1 MTKKMSKAE
10 KVKALRD
17 KLKKQDLGGG
27 GAGFYSPKVGK
38 NTIRILPEVG
48 DMDFF
53 FQPVGRH
60 FFPDKRAVYCPSFT
74 TEKDLDCPVC
84 EIVRELHN
92 IGDKQSKKLASS
104 LGVRRSWWMNVIDR
118 NNEDAGPLMYTP
130 GVMVFNSI
138 ISLINDPDYGDVTDI
153 DEGSDIIIDR
163 DGTGIETS
171 YEVHGRR
178 KESAL
183 TDDDEMLEEWLD
195 KAKDLSYVEVSED
208 SSEDDEL
215 SEGHAVHIVPYDR
228 IVEEFGLDSFG
239 DDDEDDEVEEEET
252 ADRRPKRKTRRKP
265 VVEEVDDD
273 EEGEVPEEDE
283 GEDEGEPAKEVKRRM
298 ARRSRRR

>member
-1 MTKKMSKAE
+1 MAKKLSKAE
-10 KVKALRD
+10 RVKALRD
-17 KLKKQDLGGG
+17 KLKTQDLGGG

-38 NTIRILPEVG
+38 NTIRILPEVR

-60 FFPDKRAVYCPSFT
+60 YFPDGRKVYCPSFT
-74 TEKDLDCPVC
+74 TEKEKDCPVC
-84 EIVRELHN
+84 EIVKELHS

-118 NNEDAGPLMYTP
+118 DNEESGPLMYTP

-138 ISLINDPDYGDVTDI
+138 ISLINDPDYGDITDI
-153 DEGSDIIIDR
+153 DEGSDIIIAR
-163 DGTGIETS
+163 DGTGIDTT

-183 TDDDEMLEEWLD
+183 TADDEVLEEWLD
-195 KAKDLSYVEVSED
+195 KAKDLTWVEVSED
-208 SSEDDEL
+208 PEEDDEL

-228 IVEEFGLDSFG
+228 IVLDFGLDSF
-239 DDDEDDEVEEEET
+239 DEEAEEAEE
-252 ADRRPKRKTRRKP
+252 AESDRRPKRKTKRKP
-265 VVEEVDDD
+265 VVEVEEVEDD
-273 EEGEVPEEDE
+273 EVEGVEDE
-283 GEDEGEPAKEVKRRM
+283 VEPAKEVKRRI

>member
-1 MTKKMSKAE
+1 MAKISKAE

-17 KLKKQDLGGG
+17 KLKTQDLGGG

-60 FFPDKRAVYCPSFT
+60 YFPDGRKVYCPSFT
-74 TEKDLDCPVC
+74 TEKDRECPVC
-84 EIVRELHN
+84 EIVRELHS

-104 LGVRRSWWMNVIDR
+104 LNVGRSWWMNVINRD
-118 NNEDAGPLMYTP
+118 NESAGPLMYTP

-138 ISLINDPDYGDVTDI
+138 ISLINDPDYGDITDI
-153 DEGSDIIIDR
+153 DEGSDIVIDR
-163 DGTGIETS
+163 DGTGIDTS

-178 KESAL
+178 KESTL
-183 TDDDEMLEEWLD
+183 TDDDEELEEWLD
-195 KAKDLSYVEVSED
+195 KARDLSWVEVSED
-208 SSEDDEL
+208 PDEDDEL
-215 SEGHAVHIVPYDR
+215 SEGHAVHVVPYDR
-228 IVEEFGLDSFG
+228 IVEEFGLDSF
-239 DDDEDDEVEEEET
+239 DDADYTEEDEEEEKSS
-252 ADRRPKRKTRRKP
+252 DRRPKRKTKRKP
-265 VVEEVDDD
+265 VAD
-273 EEGEVPEEDE
+273 EEESDEAEDE
-283 GEDEGEPAKEVKRRM
+283 GEATKEVKRRK

>member
-1 MTKKMSKAE
+1 MAKISKAE

-17 KLKKQDLGGG
+17 KLKTQDLGGG

-60 FFPDKRAVYCPSFT
+60 YFPDGRKVYCPSFT
-74 TEKDLDCPVC
+74 TEKDRECPVC
-84 EIVRELHN
+84 EIVRELHS

-104 LGVRRSWWMNVIDR
+104 LNVGRSWWMNVINRD
-118 NNEDAGPLMYTP
+118 NEDAGPLMYTP

-138 ISLINDPDYGDVTDI
+138 ISLINDPDYGDITDI
-153 DEGSDIIIDR
+153 DEGSDIVIDR
-163 DGTGIETS
+163 DGTGIDTS

-178 KESAL
+178 KESTL
-183 TDDDEMLEEWLD
+183 TDDDEELEEWLD
-195 KAKDLSYVEVSED
+195 KARDLSWVEVSED
-208 SSEDDEL
+208 PDEDDEL
-215 SEGHAVHIVPYDR
+215 SEGHAVHVVPYDR
-228 IVEEFGLDSFG
+228 IVEEFGLDSF
-239 DDDEDDEVEEEET
+239 DDADYTDEDEEEESS
-252 ADRRPKRKTRRKP
+252 DRRPKRKTKRKP
-265 VVEEVDDD
+265 VAD
-273 EEGEVPEEDE
+273 EEESDEAEDE
-283 GEDEGEPAKEVKRRM
+283 GEATKEVKRRK

>member
-195 KAKDLSYVEVSED
+195 KAKDLTWIEVSED
-208 SSEDDEL
+208 PEEDDEL

-228 IVEEFGLDSFG
+228 IVLDFGLDSF
-239 DDDEDDEVEEEET
+239 DEEAEEAEE
-252 ADRRPKRKTRRKP
+252 AESDRRPKRKTKRKP
-265 VVEEVDDD
+265 VVEVEEVEDD
-273 EEGEVPEEDE
+273 EVEEVEDE
-283 GEDEGEPAKEVKRRM
+283 VEPAKEVKRRI